1 MTRPSE
7 IRLTVV
13 PRNRFQAINV
23 IPQIAD
29 EFFGQYQQALFCSL
43 HTTAGYLRQS
53 VSTRLQHSHDLLH
66 HFFRAFHSLFPQ
78 GAEYRHDR
86 MELRTELSD
95 DQKVLEPHNGDSHL
109 TFMGAG
115 MSNCATYRLDR
126 RTPVYF
132 IELDGTQA
140 SGDSS
145 RERQTLIVGFDR
157 QRVAD
162 EVLVTVPVSKHPI
175 DSINLADPKLGVLD
189 RVNEVIRRVGVAH
202 A

>member
-1 MTRPSE
+1 MTRPSEIQLTSSE

-23 IPQIAD
+23 IPHIAD
-29 EFFGQYQQALFCSL
+29 EFFDYQQALFCSL

-53 VSTRLQHSHDLLH
+53 VSTRLQNSHDLLY

-86 MELRTELSD
+86 MELRTELTD

-115 MSNCATYRLDR
+115 MSNC
-126 RTPVYF
+126 
-132 IELDGTQA
+132 
-140 SGDSS
+140 
-145 RERQTLIVGFDR
+145 
-157 QRVAD
+157 
-162 EVLVTVPVSKHPI
+162 
-175 DSINLADPKLGVLD
+175 
-189 RVNEVIRRVGVAH
+189 
-202 A
+202 